1 MGVVGIEKNGYALF
15 LAQAPHQSRDLRY
28 PQVGTLPFRSAN
40 DYRDLQFLRR
50 REYRFQ
56 QNPVGDVEVTN
67 GHPVAL
73 RFFQYIP
80 QWLHPVTPFICSIL
94 AASLRRYLFMRSHHR
109 VKRGRAPWPANS
121 LVYQPVAKAR
131 KR

>member
-1 MGVVGIEKNGYALF
+1 MGVIGIEKNGYALF

-28 PQVGTLPFRSAN
+28 PQIGTLPCRSTN

-50 REYRFQ
+50 REYSFQ
-56 QNPVGDVEVTN
+56 QNPIGNVEVTN
-67 GHPVAL
+67 GHPVVL

-80 QWLHPVTPFICSIL
+80 QWLHTVPRSSV
-94 AASLRRYLFMRSHHR
+94 RYSPRLSGAIYSCDRI
-109 VKRGRAPWPANS
+109 KRGRAPWPANS

-131 KR
+131 KKTM